1 MKIEDN
7 KLNKNLVKINI
18 NPFKSPKQLSIF
30 KTSIEDEN
38 KKTLKEKHFEK
49 YFNNLLQTMQ
59 DFSKSYNPK
68 SNMCTQYK
76 KFNLTTERQLINDRN
91 LKNPKSINYKLYKCN
106 PYFQHFKKNNLSYSK
121 TKNLNLKKLTKKT
134 VSKIINDPNSL
145 TCIPIECNSSKSNNN
160 TKSNNDYSKSKE
172 INTDHISN
180 YESFFLHPI
189 KKNNLK
195 NYYLTNIREGLYGQ
209 KDTIGVPYFYE
220 QSSVFRNEY
229 SNKSEKNRHESLL
242 NEFGRLKCYL
252 IRNPNKKLSL
262 IKDFMNKYHIEDI
275 DKYSD
280 EQLLKLAD
288 FICNEDEN
296 ILSCALKPYLNMKN
310 MLYDIL
316 NNSTLLTKKDK
327 KNKND
332 ENKKTDMNKSKNK
345 SNYYLSPL
353 LSEVKSKY
361 NSNPLKVKDNV
372 KKKINKNVLDLFKTN
387 SNLRYMDYQT
397 KSYKD
402 IKNYSSKY
410 IVDVIGN
417 EIKEIENDYNKRLK
431 DLETQINKDKN
442 LININLA
449 NQKNDYKKKY
459 LSIKFA
465 NENKFY
471 IQVNHNKKFCTYIP
485 IHYNLLKYIQNEA
498 NNSNQIQQKNSEAN
512 IQFKNSFDICLS
524 SRRNNSNENKVKRPE
539 SADRSKQVKYNRTEI
554 VKRLYYNPTRKKF
567 GMQEI
572 KNRLKLTEYIALNF
586 AKNNLLQNEIK
597 KKIN

>member
-1 MKIEDN
+1 M
-7 KLNKNLVKINI
+7 
-18 NPFKSPKQLSIF
+18 S
-30 KTSIEDEN
+30 
-38 KKTLKEKHFEK
+38 
-49 YFNNLLQTMQ
+49 
-59 DFSKSYNPK
+59 
-68 SNMCTQYK
+68 
-76 KFNLTTERQLINDRN
+76 
-91 LKNPKSINYKLYKCN
+91 
-106 PYFQHFKKNNLSYSK
+106 
-121 TKNLNLKKLTKKT
+121 
-134 VSKIINDPNSL
+134 
-145 TCIPIECNSSKSNNN
+145 
-160 TKSNNDYSKSKE
+160 
-172 INTDHISN
+172 
-180 YESFFLHPI
+180 
-189 KKNNLK
+189 
-195 NYYLTNIREGLYGQ
+195 
-209 KDTIGVPYFYE
+209 
-220 QSSVFRNEY
+220 
-229 SNKSEKNRHESLL
+229 
-242 NEFGRLKCYL
+242 
-252 IRNPNKKLSL
+252 
-262 IKDFMNKYHIEDI
+262 
-275 DKYSD
+275 
-280 EQLLKLAD
+280 
-288 FICNEDEN
+288 
-296 ILSCALKPYLNMKN
+296 
-310 MLYDIL
+310 
-316 NNSTLLTKKDK
+316 
-327 KNKND
+327 
-332 ENKKTDMNKSKNK
+332 
-345 SNYYLSPL
+345 
-353 LSEVKSKY
+353 
-361 NSNPLKVKDNV
+361 

-449 NQKNDYKKKY
+449 NQKNNYKKKY

-539 SADRSKQVKYNRTEI
+539 SADRSKQVKYNMTEI